1 MDLKTAIANL
11 KHVTNGN
18 DILRDFTIR
27 LETNQA
33 QPTSQH
39 LSGGC
44 RHWLGITPMLRATM
58 TLISKTYHIPRVT
71 FVDIYIYTKHGANL
85 SIWVWLIHLP

>member
-1 MDLKTAIANL
+1 MDIKTAIANL

-18 DILRDFTIR
+18 DILCDLTIR

-39 LSGGC
+39 LSGC
-44 RHWLGITPMLRATM
+44 CQALARENANAL
-58 TLISKTYHIPRVT
+58 SNN
-71 FVDIYIYTKHGANL
+71 DIDQ
-85 SIWVWLIHLP
+85 

>member
-1 MDLKTAIANL
+1 MAIKYAVMDLKTAIANL
-11 KHVTNGN
+11 KHVPNGN

-44 RHWLGITPMLRATM
+44 QALAR
-58 TLISKTYHIPRVT
+58 
-71 FVDIYIYTKHGANL
+71 DNANA
-85 SIWVWLIHLP
+85 